1 MQKGRGSLAPCWF
14 GVSPKVTFSRPHC
27 KKRSNPARHSEWE
40 GLLRLMKG
48 SFLCVFSCSV
58 SNSSNHDLEVY
69 RKPEEEF
76 FAKQQF
82 VIGKVE
88 NTDFYSAQRKVVGMI
103 IFFLFALLQHYLQ

>member
-48 SFLCVFSCSV
+48 SFRCVFPCSV
-58 SNSSNHDLEVY
+58 SNSSNHDLDVKLE
-69 RKPEEEF
+69 
-76 FAKQQF
+76 Q
-82 VIGKVE
+82 
-88 NTDFYSAQRKVVGMI
+88 
-103 IFFLFALLQHYLQ
+103 LLQSNILGSEKLATLNLLC